1 MAQYTWVN
9 DVPSGTLKSHAI
21 SAKLYEEA
29 VANTKLFQYAQAVDS
44 FGKGK
49 GDTVSLTR
57 IAAVAEPTSDV
68 LVEGQKISEDTYSIS
83 QTSVTVKERG
93 RAIPLTSYV
102 KDLSNYDL
110 GSSVEKELRR
120 QLTLTMDTNTSIAFR
135 KTFGKYVPTGVASA
149 TTETSAAAVS
159 ATASSNIGVYHIKE
173 IFDLLYDT
181 YKTPPFEGEDYMGVF
196 RHKSVAGLRD
206 DPDWIEWQKY
216 TSPSGLEKN
225 EIGKISNIR
234 IVDTNHGSTP
244 TTPDEAVDP
253 GLSIFGT
260 DDVLGE
266 GFVFG
271 DDAVVVAMVQEPELR
286 MKAPQDYGRDQGV
299 AWYAIYQLE
308 PVYTAATSGQ
318 LRIMHV
324 GSAA

>member
-1 MAQYTWVN
+1 MGQYTWTN
-9 DVPSGTLKSHAI
+9 DVPSGTLKSHEI
-21 SAKLYEEA
+21 SEKLYLEA
-29 VANTKLFQYAQAVDS
+29 VGNTKAFQFAQPIEN

-57 IAAVAEPTSDV
+57 IAAIAEPTSDV
-68 LVEGQKISEDTYSIS
+68 LVEGTKISEDAYSVS

-93 RAIPLTSYV
+93 RAIPLTNLV

-110 GSSVEKELRR
+110 GSSVENELRR
-120 QLTLTMDTNTSIAFR
+120 QMTLSLDSNTYVAMR
-135 KTFGKYVPTGVASA
+135 TTKAKYVPTGAASSTKETSSA
-149 TTETSAAAVS
+149 TVS

-173 IFDLLYDT
+173 IYDLLYDT
-181 YKTPPFEGEDYMGVF
+181 YKTPPFEGEDYIGIF

-206 DPDWIEWQKY
+206 DDDWIEWQKY

-225 EIGKISNIR
+225 EVGKIANIR
-234 IVDTNHGSTP
+234 IIDTNHGNTDVSNP
-244 TTPDEAVDP
+244 K
-253 GLSIFGT
+253 GLLLHGT
-260 DDVLGE
+260 SDVLGE

-271 DDAVVVAMVQEPELR
+271 EDAIAVAMVQEPELR

-299 AWYAIYQLE
+299 AWYAIYELLSIH
-308 PVYTAATSGQ
+308 TNATEGQ
-318 LRIMHV
+318 TRIMHV

>member
-1 MAQYTWVN
+1 MAQYTWTL

-21 SAKLYEEA
+21 SDKLYEEA
-29 VANTKLFQYAQAVDS
+29 VANTKLFQYADEVPG

-49 GDTVSLTR
+49 GETVSLTR

-68 LVEGQKISEDTYSIS
+68 LTEGQKISEDTYAVTQNSI
-83 QTSVTVKERG
+83 TVQERG
-93 RAIPLTSYV
+93 RAIPLTSIV

-110 GSSVEKELRR
+110 GASVKKELRR
-120 QLTLTMDTNTSIAFR
+120 QMMLSLDTNTAAAFR
-135 KTFGKYVPTGVASA
+135 LTFAKYVPTGAASSTKETSSA
-149 TTETSAAAVS
+149 TVS

-173 IFDLLYDT
+173 IYDLLYDT
-181 YKTPPFEGEDYMGVF
+181 YKTPPYSDEDYMGVF

-225 EIGKISNIR
+225 EVGKISNVR
-234 IVDTNHGSTP
+234 IVDTNHGNTDVSNP
-244 TTPDEAVDP
+244 Q
-253 GLSIFGT
+253 GLLLCGT
-260 DDVLGE
+260 SDVLGE

-271 DDAVVVAMVQEPELR
+271 DDAVAVANVLQPELR

-299 AWYAIYQLE
+299 AWYGIYALGA
-308 PVYTAATSGQ
+308 VYTAATAGQ
-318 LRIMHV
+318 CRIMHV

>member
-1 MAQYTWVN
+1 MGQYTWTN

-29 VANTKLFQYAQAVDS
+29 VANTKLFQFAQPIEG

-49 GDTVSLTR
+49 GETVSLTR

-68 LVEGQKISEDTYSIS
+68 LTEGQKISEDTYAVT

-93 RAIPLTSYV
+93 RAIPLTNLV

-110 GSSVEKELRR
+110 GASVEKELRR
-120 QLTLTMDTNTSIAFR
+120 QMTLAMDTNTAVAFR
-135 KTFGKYVPTGVASA
+135 KAFGKYVPTGAASA
-149 TTETSAAAVS
+149 TKETNSATVS
-159 ATASSNIGVYHIKE
+159 ATATANLGVYHIKE
-173 IFDLLYDT
+173 IYDLLYDT
-181 YKTPPFEGEDYMGVF
+181 YKTPPFEGEDYIGVF

-206 DPDWIEWQKY
+206 DNDWIEWQKY
-216 TSPSGLEKN
+216 TSPSGLETG
-225 EIGKISNIR
+225 EVGKINNVR
-234 IVDTNHGSTP
+234 IVDTNHGNTSLTNP
-244 TTPDEAVDP
+244 Q
-253 GLSIFGT
+253 GLVLCGT
-260 DDVLGE
+260 SDVLGE

-299 AWYAIYQLE
+299 AWYGIYELGV
-308 PVYTAATSGQ
+308 VYTAATAGQ

-324 GSAA
+324 GSGA